1 MTVPP
6 DFTIALPEIV
16 FAGLALILLMVGT
29 FGKERSTGLVSGLSV
44 ASCAIAIV
52 LVILTDTART
62 TSFEHLFVVDRFA
75 AFMKV
80 LVLIGSGLAIV
91 MSTGYLRRE
100 NLRRPEFPV
109 LILLATL
116 GMMLMISANDII
128 SLYVGLELQSLALYV
143 LAAFHRDTVRSA
155 EAGLKYFVLGALS
168 SGILLYGATLV
179 YGFTGTT
186 SFEKLAV
193 LHPAAGIGTV
203 GLLIGMALVAT
214 GLIFKV
220 SAVPFH
226 MWTPDVYEG
235 APTPVTAMF
244 ALAPKI
250 AAMALLVRLMVSAFG
265 LQIAEWQQVILA
277 ISVLSM
283 LLGGYAAIV
292 QRNIKRLM
300 AYSSIANVGYILLGL
315 AAGTERGVEAVL
327 VYLSIYLFMTGG
339 AFAVILTMRRDG
351 HMVEQLSDLAGLSR
365 TRPMLALAM
374 TIFMFSLGGIPPL
387 AGFVGKIYV
396 FLAAIDAGNHAATAA
411 IADSFYVAAALGA
424 VISVVSM
431 FYYLWIIKI
440 IYMDPPARPLDRAG
454 PGLSGASLNGAVL
467 VTALFTLLF
476 AFAPIIGPVVGWA
489 DAAAHSL
496 VQDHPT

>member
-1 MTVPP
+1 
-6 DFTIALPEIV
+6 
-16 FAGLALILLMVGT
+16 
-29 FGKERSTGLVSGLSV
+29 
-44 ASCAIAIV
+44 
-52 LVILTDTART
+52 
-62 TSFEHLFVVDRFA
+62 
-75 AFMKV
+75 MKV
-80 LVLIGSGLAIV
+80 LVLIGSGLSIV
-91 MSTGYLRRE
+91 ISTGYLSQE
-100 NLRRPEFPV
+100 KLSRPEFPV

-143 LAAFHRDTVRSA
+143 LASFHRDTVRSA

-193 LHPAAGIGTV
+193 LHPAAGVQTV
-203 GLLIGMALVAT
+203 GLLVGMALVAT

-244 ALAPKI
+244 AIAPKI
-250 AAMALLVRLMVSAFG
+250 AAMALLVRLMISAFG
-265 LQIAEWQQVILA
+265 PLIADWQQIILA
-277 ISVLSM
+277 IAVLSM

-327 VYLSIYLFMTGG
+327 IYLSIYLFMTGG

-351 HMVEQLSDLAGLSR
+351 HMVEQLSDLAGLSQ

-374 TIFMFSLGGIPPL
+374 AIFMFSLGGIPPL

-424 VISVVSM
+424 AISVVSM

-440 IYMDPPARPLDRAG
+440 IYMDSPARPLDRSVGAG
-454 PGLSGASLNGAVL
+454 LNGAVL
-467 VTALFTLLF
+467 VTSLFTLLF

-489 DAAAHSL
+489 SAAAHAL
-496 VQDHPT
+496 TP

>member
-1 MTVPP
+1 MP
-6 DFTIALPEIV
+6 DFGLALPEIV
-16 FAGLALILLMVGT
+16 FAGLALILLMLGT
-29 FGKERSTGLVSGLSV
+29 FGREKSLPLVSALSV
-44 ASCAIAIV
+44 ASCVLAAI
-52 LVILTDTART
+52 LVIATDTRT
-62 TSFEHLFVVDRFA
+62 ATGFEDLFVIDRFA
-75 AFMKV
+75 AFAKV
-80 LVLIGSGLAIV
+80 LVLIGSGLSIV
-91 MSTGYLRRE
+91 LAGGFLERE

-143 LAAFHRDTVRSA
+143 LAAFHRDAIRSA
-155 EAGLKYFVLGALS
+155 EAGLKYFVLGALA

-179 YGFTGTT
+179 YGFTGST
-186 SFEKLAV
+186 SFEKLASLEPTEGV
-193 LHPAAGIGTV
+193 QQI
-203 GLLIGMALVAT
+203 GLLIGMALVAV

-244 ALAPKI
+244 AIAPKI
-250 AAMALLVRLMVSAFG
+250 AAMALLVRLLVSAFAPEIH
-265 LQIAEWQQVILA
+265 QWQEVILV

-283 LLGGYAAIV
+283 ALGGYAAIV

-327 VYLSIYLFMTGG
+327 IYLAIYLFMTGG
-339 AFAVILTMRRDG
+339 AFAVILAMRRG
-351 HMVEQLSDLAGLSR
+351 GRMVEQISDLAGLSQS
-365 TRPMLALAM
+365 RPLLALALA
-374 TIFMFSLGGIPPL
+374 IFMFSLGGIPPL
-387 AGFVGKIYV
+387 AGFVGKLYV
-396 FLAAIDAGNHAATAA
+396 FQAAIQAGNQAASSAVA
-411 IADSFYVAAALGA
+411 NSFYVAAALGA
-424 VISVVSM
+424 AISVVSM

-440 IYMDPPARPLDRAG
+440 LYVDPPAEPLDRPAG
-454 PGLSGASLNGAVL
+454 RGISGAVL

-476 AFAPIIGPVVGWA
+476 AFSPVIGPVVGWA
-489 DAAAHSL
+489 DAAAQSL
-496 VQDHPT
+496 VR

>member
-1 MTVPP
+1 M
-6 DFTIALPEIV
+6 IAAIPEFGIAVPEIV
-16 FAGLALILLMVGT
+16 FAGLTLILLMLGT
-29 FGKERSTGLVSGLSV
+29 FGKERSTGLVSVLAA
-44 ASCAIAIV
+44 ASCVVAIV
-52 LVILTDTART
+52 LVLMTDTVHAT
-62 TSFEHLFVVDRFA
+62 TFENLFVVDKFA
-75 AFMKV
+75 GFMKV

-91 MSTGYLRRE
+91 MSMGYLQRE

-109 LILLATL
+109 LIMLATV

-155 EAGLKYFVLGALS
+155 EAGLKYFVLGALA
-168 SGILLYGATLV
+168 SGVLLYGATLV

-186 SFEKLAV
+186 SFEKLAA
-193 LHPAAGIGTV
+193 LQPAEGVQTV
-203 GLLIGMALVAT
+203 GLWIGMALVAS

-244 ALAPKI
+244 AVAPKI

-265 LQIAEWQQVILA
+265 REVHQWQEVILVIA
-277 ISVLSM
+277 VMSM
-283 LLGGYAAIV
+283 MWGGYAAIV

-327 VYLSIYLFMTGG
+327 IYLAIYLFMTAG
-339 AFAVILTMRRDG
+339 AFSVIMAMRRDG
-351 HMVEQLSDLAGLSR
+351 HMVEQISDLAGISQSR
-365 TRPMLALAM
+365 PLLALAM
-374 TIFMFSLGGIPPL
+374 TIFMFSLGGVPPL
-387 AGFVGKIYV
+387 AGFIGKLYV
-396 FLAAIDAGNHAATAA
+396 FQASLEAGNHAVSTAVQN
-411 IADSFYVAAALGA
+411 SFYVAAALGA
-424 VISVVSM
+424 AISVVSM

-440 IYMDPPARPLDRAG
+440 VYFDPPTRPLDRNAG
-454 PGLSGASLNGAVL
+454 VSLNGVVL

-476 AFAPIIGPVVGWA
+476 TFAYVVGPIAGWA
-489 DAAAHSL
+489 DAAAQSL
-496 VQDHPT
+496 TH

>member
-1 MTVPP
+1 MTALPE
-6 DFTIALPEIV
+6 FGIALPEII
-16 FAGLALILLMVGT
+16 FAVLAMVLLMVGT
-29 FGKERSTGLVSGLSV
+29 FGRERSTGLVSWLSV
-44 ASCAIAIV
+44 ASCIV
-52 LVILTDTART
+52 VGFLVVATDKERATG
-62 TSFEHLFVVDRFA
+62 FEGLFIVDRFA

-80 LVLIGSGLAIV
+80 LVLIGSGLSIII
-91 MSTGYLRRE
+91 SLGYLDRE
-100 NLRRPEFPV
+100 KLRRPEFPV

-116 GMMLMISANDII
+116 GMLLMISANDLI

-143 LAAFHRDTVRSA
+143 LAAFHRDVLRST
-155 EAGLKYFVLGALS
+155 EAGLKYFVLGALA

-186 SFEKLAV
+186 SFDKLAA
-193 LHPAAGIGTV
+193 LHPADGVHAV

-244 ALAPKI
+244 AIAPKV
-250 AAMALLVRLMVSAFG
+250 AAMALLVRLMMSAFG
-265 LQIAEWQQVILA
+265 PLAHQWQIVILV
-277 ISVLSM
+277 ISVMSM
-283 LLGGYAAIV
+283 ALGGYAAIV

-315 AAGTERGVEAVL
+315 AAASERGVQSVL
-327 VYLSIYLFMTGG
+327 IYLTIYLFMTGG
-339 AFAVILTMRRDG
+339 AFAVILAMRRG
-351 HMVEQLSDLAGLSR
+351 GQMVEQLSDLAGLSQS
-365 TRPMLALAM
+365 RPMLALAM

-387 AGFVGKIYV
+387 AGFIGKIYV
-396 FLAAIDAGNHAATAA
+396 FRAAIDAGNLAATAT
-411 IADSFYVAAALGA
+411 IANAFYVAAGLGA
-424 VISVVSM
+424 AISVVSM

-440 IYMDPPARPLDRAG
+440 IYMDPPAAPLDRPAG
-454 PGLSGASLNGAVL
+454 RALTGAVL

-476 AFAPIIGPVVGWA
+476 TFAPLVGPVVSWA
-489 DAAAHSL
+489 DAAAQSL
-496 VQDHPT
+496 VR